1 MAEDFTPK
9 KNELTNQDAM
19 AIPDS
24 THAQDSASVALPAFD
39 GLKKPGKI
47 SLNKRG
53 PELPIDGLPP
63 SVIRYIEKVCEIYHC
78 PREFVTCSVLATAAT
93 ATGKKIKINEGK
105 YKNSL
110 VLWFVFVARSG
121 SNKSYPIKLISAP
134 LRKIDAELYEAYQTE
149 LAAYLA
155 VPAKERDGNEPR
167 CKAIVI
173 DDCTDERRSEI
184 LYLNNKKDEDSQQ
197 PYSDKRGAIGI
208 YPELKGMFDSKNQ
221 YQNGGTAGI
230 SKLLRLFDCEDIKV
244 DRRSGY
250 TMLIKDPF
258 CNIIG
263 DLQTGLLRATFG
275 SELYMTNGL
284 NQRFLFCFAEDI
296 DYPDRSH
303 ETLPY
308 AIAKEWEDTVTL
320 LYRGIYRSGD
330 EIPATLFRCTDGI
343 VTLSEG
349 ADRVYNTFYNALQ
362 SKKRQ
367 TDNDYIA
374 SIYSKLQIQVLRY
387 AGIVHALEVAEEK
400 GQRADYSVI
409 HESTMEYAVRCMD
422 YFEHMA
428 LTVYAKLT
436 EAPEVKP
443 SSEMTNAELLRAL
456 KMKFPDISQGEIAR
470 LIHKSPAYVSKVMNQ
485 K

>member
-1 MAEDFTPK
+1 M
-9 KNELTNQDAM
+9 
-19 AIPDS
+19 
-24 THAQDSASVALPAFD
+24 
-39 GLKKPGKI
+39 
-47 SLNKRG
+47 
-53 PELPIDGLPP
+53 
-63 SVIRYIEKVCEIYHC
+63 
-78 PREFVTCSVLATAAT
+78 
-93 ATGKKIKINEGK
+93 INEGK

-134 LRKIDAELYEAYQTE
+134 LRKIDAELYAAYQKE
-149 LAAYLA
+149 YAEYCS
-155 VPAKERDGNEPR
+155 VPPKERDGNEPR
-167 CKAIVI
+167 CKAIVL

-184 LYLNNKKDEDSQQ
+184 LYLNNQKDDRLTEA
-197 PYSDKRGAIGI
+197 YSDKRGAIGI

-244 DRRSGY
+244 DRRSGF

-284 NQRFLFCFAEDI
+284 NQRFLFCIAEDI
-296 DYPDRSH
+296 EYPERSH
-303 ETLPY
+303 DTLPY

-330 EIPATLFRCTDGI
+330 DVPATLFRCTDGI

-349 ADRVYNTFYNALQ
+349 ADKVYNAYYNTLQ
-362 SKKRQ
+362 SKKRLS
-367 TDNDYIA
+367 DNDYIA
-374 SIYSKLQIQVLRY
+374 SIYSKLQIHVLRF

-400 GQRADYSVI
+400 GQRADYSVL

-422 YFEHMA
+422 YFEQMA

-436 EAPEVKP
+436 EAPDTKP
-443 SSEMTNAELLRAL
+443 PSEMTNAELLRAL
-456 KMKFPDISQGEIAR
+456 KMKFPDITQGDIAR
-470 LIHKSPAYVSKVMNQ
+470 MIHKSPAYVSKVMNQ

>member
-1 MAEDFTPK
+1 MAGETLPNKTDLTGEVSQVATDVTAISAVSLGRK
-9 KNELTNQDAM
+9 K
-19 AIPDS
+19 S
-24 THAQDSASVALPAFD
+24 
-39 GLKKPGKI
+39 GRI
-47 SLNKRG
+47 SLNRRG
-53 PELPIDGLPP
+53 PELPIDGLPA

-134 LRKIDAELYEAYQTE
+134 LRKIDAELYAAYQKE
-149 LAAYLA
+149 YAEYCS
-155 VPAKERDGNEPR
+155 VPPKERDGNEPR
-167 CKAIVI
+167 CKAIVL

-184 LYLNNKKDEDSQQ
+184 LYLNNQKDDRLTEA
-197 PYSDKRGAIGI
+197 YSDKRGAIGI

-244 DRRSGY
+244 DRRSGF

-284 NQRFLFCFAEDI
+284 NQRFLFCITEDI
-296 DYPDRSH
+296 EYPERSH
-303 ETLPY
+303 DTLPY

-330 EIPATLFRCTDGI
+330 DVPATLFRCTDGI

-349 ADRVYNTFYNALQ
+349 ADKVYNAYYNTLQ
-362 SKKRQ
+362 SKKRLS
-367 TDNDYIA
+367 DNDYIA
-374 SIYSKLQIQVLRY
+374 SIYSKLQIHVLRF

-400 GQRADYSVI
+400 GQRADYSVL
-409 HESTMEYAVRCMD
+409 HESTMEYAFRCMD
-422 YFEHMA
+422 YFEQMA

-436 EAPEVKP
+436 EAPDTKP
-443 SSEMTNAELLRAL
+443 PSEMTNAELLRAL
-456 KMKFPDISQGEIAR
+456 KMKFPDITQGDIAR
-470 LIHKSPAYVSKVMNQ
+470 MIHKSPAYVSKVMNQ

>member
-1 MAEDFTPK
+1 MAGETLPNKTDLTGEVSQVATDVTAISAVSLGRK
-9 KNELTNQDAM
+9 K
-19 AIPDS
+19 S
-24 THAQDSASVALPAFD
+24 
-39 GLKKPGKI
+39 GRI
-47 SLNKRG
+47 SLNRRG
-53 PELPIDGLPP
+53 PELPIDGLPA

-134 LRKIDAELYEAYQTE
+134 LRKIDAELYAAYQKE
-149 LAAYLA
+149 NAEYCS
-155 VPAKERDGNEPR
+155 VPPKERDGNEPR
-167 CKAIVI
+167 CKAIVL

-184 LYLNNKKDEDSQQ
+184 LYLNNQKEDSLKEA
-197 PYSDKRGAIGI
+197 YSEKRGAIGI

-244 DRRSGY
+244 DRRSGF

-284 NQRFLFCFAEDI
+284 NQRFLFCIAEDI
-296 DYPDRSH
+296 EYPERSH
-303 ETLPY
+303 DTLPY

-330 EIPATLFRCTDGI
+330 DVPATLFRCTDGI

-349 ADRVYNTFYNALQ
+349 ADKVYNAYYNTLQ
-362 SKKRQ
+362 SKKRLS
-367 TDNDYIA
+367 DNDYIA
-374 SIYSKLQIQVLRY
+374 SIYSKLQIHVLRF

-400 GQRADYSVI
+400 GQRADYSVL

-422 YFEHMA
+422 YFEQMA

-436 EAPEVKP
+436 EAPDTKP
-443 SSEMTNAELLRAL
+443 PSEMTNAELLRAL
-456 KMKFPDISQGEIAR
+456 KMKFPDITQGDIAR
-470 LIHKSPAYVSKVMNQ
+470 MIHKSPAYVSKVMNQ

>member
-1 MAEDFTPK
+1 MAGETLPNKTDLTGEVSQVATDATAISAVSLGRK
-9 KNELTNQDAM
+9 K
-19 AIPDS
+19 S
-24 THAQDSASVALPAFD
+24 
-39 GLKKPGKI
+39 GRI
-47 SLNKRG
+47 SLNRRG
-53 PELPIDGLPP
+53 PELPIDGLPA

-78 PREFVTCSVLATAAT
+78 PRAFVTCSVLATAAT

-134 LRKIDAELYEAYQTE
+134 LRKIDAELYAAYQKE
-149 LAAYLA
+149 YAEYCS
-155 VPAKERDGNEPR
+155 VPPKERDGNEPR
-167 CKAIVI
+167 CKAIVL

-184 LYLNNKKDEDSQQ
+184 LYLNNQKDDRLTEA
-197 PYSDKRGAIGI
+197 YSDKRGAIGI

-244 DRRSGY
+244 DRRSGF

-284 NQRFLFCFAEDI
+284 NQRFLFCIAEDI
-296 DYPDRSH
+296 EYPERSH
-303 ETLPY
+303 DTLPY

-320 LYRGIYRSGD
+320 LYRGIYQSGD
-330 EIPATLFRCTDGI
+330 DVPATLFRCTDGI

-349 ADRVYNTFYNALQ
+349 ADKVYNAYYNTLQ
-362 SKKRQ
+362 SKKRLS
-367 TDNDYIA
+367 DNDYIA
-374 SIYSKLQIQVLRY
+374 SIYSKLQIHVLRF

-400 GQRADYSVI
+400 GQRADYSVL

-422 YFEHMA
+422 YFEQMA

-436 EAPEVKP
+436 EAPDTKP
-443 SSEMTNAELLRAL
+443 PSEMTNAELLRAL
-456 KMKFPDISQGEIAR
+456 KMKFPDITQGDIAR
-470 LIHKSPAYVSKVMNQ
+470 MIHKSPAYVSKVMNQ

>member
-1 MAEDFTPK
+1 M
-9 KNELTNQDAM
+9 
-19 AIPDS
+19 
-24 THAQDSASVALPAFD
+24 
-39 GLKKPGKI
+39 
-47 SLNKRG
+47 
-53 PELPIDGLPP
+53 
-63 SVIRYIEKVCEIYHC
+63 
-78 PREFVTCSVLATAAT
+78 
-93 ATGKKIKINEGK
+93 
-105 YKNSL
+105 
-110 VLWFVFVARSG
+110 LWFVFVARSG

-134 LRKIDAELYEAYQTE
+134 LRKIDAELYAAYQKE
-149 LAAYLA
+149 YAEYCS
-155 VPAKERDGNEPR
+155 VPPKERDGNEPR
-167 CKAIVI
+167 CKAIVL

-184 LYLNNKKDEDSQQ
+184 LYLNNQKDDRLTEA
-197 PYSDKRGAIGI
+197 YSDKRGAIGI

-244 DRRSGY
+244 DRRSGF

-284 NQRFLFCFAEDI
+284 NQRFLFCIAEDI
-296 DYPDRSH
+296 EYPERSH
-303 ETLPY
+303 DTLPY

-330 EIPATLFRCTDGI
+330 DVPATLFRCTDGI

-349 ADRVYNTFYNALQ
+349 ADKVYNAYYNTLQ
-362 SKKRQ
+362 SKKRLS
-367 TDNDYIA
+367 DNDYIA
-374 SIYSKLQIQVLRY
+374 SIYSKLQIHVLRF

-400 GQRADYSVI
+400 GQRADYSVL

-422 YFEHMA
+422 YFEQMA

-436 EAPEVKP
+436 EAPDTKP
-443 SSEMTNAELLRAL
+443 PSEMTNAELLRAL
-456 KMKFPDISQGEIAR
+456 KMKFPDITQGDIAR
-470 LIHKSPAYVSKVMNQ
+470 MIHKSPAYVSKVMNQ

>member
-1 MAEDFTPK
+1 MAGET
-9 KNELTNQDAM
+9 LTNKTDLVSQVADDAS
-19 AIPDS
+19 AI
-24 THAQDSASVALPAFD
+24 SAVSL
-39 GLKKPGKI
+39 GHKKSGRI
-47 SLNKRG
+47 SLNRRG
-53 PELPIDGLPP
+53 PELPIDGLPA

-134 LRKIDAELYEAYQTE
+134 LRKIDAELYAAYQKE
-149 LAAYLA
+149 YAEYCS
-155 VPAKERDGNEPR
+155 VPPKERDGNEPR
-167 CKAIVI
+167 CKAIVL

-184 LYLNNKKDEDSQQ
+184 LYLNNQKDDSLTEA
-197 PYSDKRGAIGI
+197 YSDKRGAIGI

-244 DRRSGY
+244 DRRSGF

-284 NQRFLFCFAEDI
+284 NQRFLFCIAEDI
-296 DYPDRSH
+296 EYPERSH
-303 ETLPY
+303 DTLPY

-330 EIPATLFRCTDGI
+330 DVPATLFRCTDGI

-349 ADRVYNTFYNALQ
+349 ADRIYNAYYNALQ
-362 SKKRQ
+362 SKKRLS
-367 TDNDYIA
+367 DNDYIA
-374 SIYSKLQIQVLRY
+374 SIYSKLQIHVLRF

-400 GQRADYSVI
+400 GQRADYSVL

-422 YFEHMA
+422 YFEQMA

-436 EAPEVKP
+436 EAPDTKP
-443 SSEMTNAELLRAL
+443 PSEMTNAELLRAL
-456 KMKFPDISQGEIAR
+456 KMKFPDISQGDIAR

>member
-1 MAEDFTPK
+1 MAGETLPNKTDLTGEVSQVATDVTAISAVSLGRK
-9 KNELTNQDAM
+9 K
-19 AIPDS
+19 S
-24 THAQDSASVALPAFD
+24 
-39 GLKKPGKI
+39 GRI
-47 SLNKRG
+47 SLNRRG
-53 PELPIDGLPP
+53 PELPIDGLPA

-78 PREFVTCSVLATAAT
+78 PRAFVTCSVLATAAT

-134 LRKIDAELYEAYQTE
+134 LRKIDAELYAAYQKE
-149 LAAYLA
+149 YAEYCS
-155 VPAKERDGNEPR
+155 VPPKERDGNEPR
-167 CKAIVI
+167 CKAIVL

-184 LYLNNKKDEDSQQ
+184 LYLNNQKDDRLTEA
-197 PYSDKRGAIGI
+197 YSDKRGAIGI

-244 DRRSGY
+244 DRRSGF

-284 NQRFLFCFAEDI
+284 NQRFLFCIAEDI
-296 DYPDRSH
+296 EYPERSH
-303 ETLPY
+303 DTLPY

-330 EIPATLFRCTDGI
+330 DVPATLFRCTDGI

-349 ADRVYNTFYNALQ
+349 ADKVYNAYYNTLQ
-362 SKKRQ
+362 SKKRLS
-367 TDNDYIA
+367 DNDYIA
-374 SIYSKLQIQVLRY
+374 SIYSKLQIHVLRF

-400 GQRADYSVI
+400 GQRADYSVL

-422 YFEHMA
+422 YFEQMA

-436 EAPEVKP
+436 EAPDTKP
-443 SSEMTNAELLRAL
+443 PSEMTNAELLRAL
-456 KMKFPDISQGEIAR
+456 KMKFPDITQGDIAR
-470 LIHKSPAYVSKVMNQ
+470 MIHKSPAYVSKVMNQ

>member
-1 MAEDFTPK
+1 MAGETLPNKTDLTGEVSQVATDATAISAVSLGRK
-9 KNELTNQDAM
+9 K
-19 AIPDS
+19 S
-24 THAQDSASVALPAFD
+24 
-39 GLKKPGKI
+39 GRI
-47 SLNKRG
+47 SLNRRG
-53 PELPIDGLPP
+53 PELPIDGLPA

-78 PREFVTCSVLATAAT
+78 PRAFVTCSVLATAAT

-134 LRKIDAELYEAYQTE
+134 LRKIDAELYAAYQKE
-149 LAAYLA
+149 YAEYCS
-155 VPAKERDGNEPR
+155 VPPKERDGNEPR
-167 CKAIVI
+167 CKAIVL

-184 LYLNNKKDEDSQQ
+184 LYLNNQKDDRLTEA
-197 PYSDKRGAIGI
+197 YSDKRGAIGI

-244 DRRSGY
+244 DRRSGF

-284 NQRFLFCFAEDI
+284 NQRFLFCIAEDI
-296 DYPDRSH
+296 EYPERSH
-303 ETLPY
+303 DTLPY

-330 EIPATLFRCTDGI
+330 DVPATLFRCTDGI

-349 ADRVYNTFYNALQ
+349 ADKVYNAYYNTLQ
-362 SKKRQ
+362 SKKRLS
-367 TDNDYIA
+367 DNDYIA
-374 SIYSKLQIQVLRY
+374 SIYSKLQIHVLRF

-400 GQRADYSVI
+400 GQRADYSVL

-422 YFEHMA
+422 YFEQMA

-436 EAPEVKP
+436 EAPDTKP
-443 SSEMTNAELLRAL
+443 PSEMTNAELLRAL
-456 KMKFPDISQGEIAR
+456 KMKFPDITQGDIAR
-470 LIHKSPAYVSKVMNQ
+470 MIHKSPAYVSKVMNQ

>member
-1 MAEDFTPK
+1 MAGETLPNKTDLTGEVSQVATDVTAISAVSLGRK
-9 KNELTNQDAM
+9 K
-19 AIPDS
+19 S
-24 THAQDSASVALPAFD
+24 
-39 GLKKPGKI
+39 GRI
-47 SLNKRG
+47 SLNRRG
-53 PELPIDGLPP
+53 PELPIDGLPA

-78 PREFVTCSVLATAAT
+78 PRAFVTCSVLATAAT
-93 ATGKKIKINEGK
+93 ATGNKIKINEGK

-134 LRKIDAELYEAYQTE
+134 LRKIDAELYAAYQKE
-149 LAAYLA
+149 YAEYCS
-155 VPAKERDGNEPR
+155 VPPKERDGNEPR
-167 CKAIVI
+167 CKAIVL

-184 LYLNNKKDEDSQQ
+184 LYLNNQKDDRLTEA
-197 PYSDKRGAIGI
+197 YSDKRGAIGI

-221 YQNGGTAGI
+221 YQNGSTAGI

-244 DRRSGY
+244 DRRSGF

-284 NQRFLFCFAEDI
+284 NQRFLFCIAEDI
-296 DYPDRSH
+296 EYPERSH
-303 ETLPY
+303 DTLPY

-330 EIPATLFRCTDGI
+330 DVPATLFRCTDGI

-349 ADRVYNTFYNALQ
+349 ADKVYNAYYNTLQ
-362 SKKRQ
+362 SKKRLS
-367 TDNDYIA
+367 DNDYIA
-374 SIYSKLQIQVLRY
+374 SIYSKLQIHVLRF

-400 GQRADYSVI
+400 GQRADYSVL

-422 YFEHMA
+422 YFEQMA

-436 EAPEVKP
+436 EAPDTKP
-443 SSEMTNAELLRAL
+443 PSEMTNAELLRAL
-456 KMKFPDISQGEIAR
+456 KMKFPDITQGDIAR
-470 LIHKSPAYVSKVMNQ
+470 MIHKSPAYVSKVMNQ

>member
-1 MAEDFTPK
+1 MAGETLPNKTDLTGEVSQVATDVTAISAVSLGRK
-9 KNELTNQDAM
+9 K
-19 AIPDS
+19 S
-24 THAQDSASVALPAFD
+24 
-39 GLKKPGKI
+39 GRI
-47 SLNKRG
+47 SLNRRG
-53 PELPIDGLPP
+53 PELPIDGLPA

-134 LRKIDAELYEAYQTE
+134 LRKIDAELYAAYQKE
-149 LAAYLA
+149 YAEYCS
-155 VPAKERDGNEPR
+155 VPPKERDGNEPR
-167 CKAIVI
+167 CKAIVL

-184 LYLNNKKDEDSQQ
+184 LYLNNQKDDRLTEA
-197 PYSDKRGAIGI
+197 YSDKRGAIGI
-208 YPELKGMFDSKNQ
+208 YPELKGMFNSKNQ

-244 DRRSGY
+244 DRRSGF

-284 NQRFLFCFAEDI
+284 NQRFLFCIAEDI
-296 DYPDRSH
+296 EYPERSH
-303 ETLPY
+303 DTLPY

-330 EIPATLFRCTDGI
+330 NVPATLFRCTDGI

-349 ADRVYNTFYNALQ
+349 ADKVYNAYYNTLQ
-362 SKKRQ
+362 SKKRLS
-367 TDNDYIA
+367 DNDYIA
-374 SIYSKLQIQVLRY
+374 SIYSKLQIHVLRF

-400 GQRADYSVI
+400 GQRADYSVL

-422 YFEHMA
+422 YFEQMA

-436 EAPEVKP
+436 EAPDTKP
-443 SSEMTNAELLRAL
+443 PSEMTNAELLRAL
-456 KMKFPDISQGEIAR
+456 KMKFPDITQGDIAR
-470 LIHKSPAYVSKVMNQ
+470 MIHKSPAYVSKVMNQ

>member
-1 MAEDFTPK
+1 MAEDFTHNKTALSSSKP
-9 KNELTNQDAM
+9 DA
-19 AIPDS
+19 PQTQDS
-24 THAQDSASVALPAFD
+24 TSVQIVQSAEQ
-39 GLKKPGKI
+39 KKSNKI
-47 SLNKRG
+47 SLNRRG
-53 PELPIDGLPP
+53 PELPIDGLPS
-63 SVIRYIEKVCEIYHC
+63 SVVRYIETVCEIYHC
-78 PREFVTCSVLATAAT
+78 PREFVICSVLATAAT

-134 LRKIDAELYEAYQTE
+134 LRKIDAELFEAYKKEYEAYRAIPQ
-149 LAAYLA
+149 
-155 VPAKERDGNEPR
+155 KEREGDDPR
-167 CKAIVI
+167 CKAIVL

-184 LYLNNKKDEDSQQ
+184 LYLNNQKDEDCHE

-244 DRRSGY
+244 DRRTGY

-275 SELYMTNGL
+275 SELFMTNGL
-284 NQRFLFCFAEDI
+284 NQRFLFCIAEDI
-296 DYPDRSH
+296 EYPDRSH
-303 ETLPY
+303 EILPY
-308 AIAKEWEDTVTL
+308 AIAKEWEDTITT
-320 LYRGIYRSGD
+320 LYRGIYFPPTGNP
-330 EIPATLFRCTDGI
+330 ETLFRCTDGI

-349 ADRVYNTFYNALQ
+349 ADKIYNAYYNALQ
-362 SKKRQ
+362 SKKRLSN
-367 TDNDYIA
+367 NDYIA
-374 SIYSKLQIQVLRY
+374 SIYSKLQIQVLRF

-409 HESTMEYAVRCMD
+409 HEGTMEYAVRCMD
-422 YFEHMA
+422 YFEQMA

-436 EAPEVKP
+436 DAPDPKP
-443 SSEMTNAELLRAL
+443 PSAMTNAELLRAL
-456 KMKFPDISQGEIAR
+456 KMKFPDISQNDIAR
-470 LIHKSPAYVSKVMNQ
+470 LIHKSAAYVSKVLSQ

>member
-1 MAEDFTPK
+1 MAGETLPNKTDLTGEVSQVATDDTAISAVSLGRK
-9 KNELTNQDAM
+9 K
-19 AIPDS
+19 S
-24 THAQDSASVALPAFD
+24 
-39 GLKKPGKI
+39 GRI
-47 SLNKRG
+47 SLNRRG
-53 PELPIDGLPP
+53 PELPIDGLPA

-78 PREFVTCSVLATAAT
+78 PRAFVTCSVLATAAT

-134 LRKIDAELYEAYQTE
+134 LRKIDAELYAAYQKE
-149 LAAYLA
+149 YAEYCS
-155 VPAKERDGNEPR
+155 VPPKERDGNEPR
-167 CKAIVI
+167 CKAIVL

-184 LYLNNKKDEDSQQ
+184 LYLNNQKDDRLTEA
-197 PYSDKRGAIGI
+197 YSDKRGAIGI

-244 DRRSGY
+244 DRRSGF

-284 NQRFLFCFAEDI
+284 NQRFLFCIAEDI
-296 DYPDRSH
+296 EYPERSH
-303 ETLPY
+303 DTLPY

-330 EIPATLFRCTDGI
+330 DVPATLFRCTDGI

-349 ADRVYNTFYNALQ
+349 ADKVYNAYYNTLQ
-362 SKKRQ
+362 SKKRLS
-367 TDNDYIA
+367 DNDYIA
-374 SIYSKLQIQVLRY
+374 SIYSKLQIHVLRF

-400 GQRADYSVI
+400 GQRADYSVL

-422 YFEHMA
+422 YFEQMA

-436 EAPEVKP
+436 EAPDTKP
-443 SSEMTNAELLRAL
+443 RSEMTNAELLRAL
-456 KMKFPDISQGEIAR
+456 KMKFPDITQGDIAR
-470 LIHKSPAYVSKVMNQ
+470 MIHKSPAYVSKVMNQ

>member
-1 MAEDFTPK
+1 MAGETLPNKTDLTGEVSQVATDATAISAVSLGRK
-9 KNELTNQDAM
+9 K
-19 AIPDS
+19 S
-24 THAQDSASVALPAFD
+24 
-39 GLKKPGKI
+39 GRI
-47 SLNKRG
+47 SLNRRG
-53 PELPIDGLPP
+53 PELPIDGLPA

-78 PREFVTCSVLATAAT
+78 PRAFVTCSVLATAAT

-134 LRKIDAELYEAYQTE
+134 LRKIDAELYAAYQKE
-149 LAAYLA
+149 YAEYCS
-155 VPAKERDGNEPR
+155 VPPKERDGNEPR
-167 CKAIVI
+167 CKAIVL

-184 LYLNNKKDEDSQQ
+184 LYLNNQKDDRLTEA
-197 PYSDKRGAIGI
+197 YSDKRGAIGI

-244 DRRSGY
+244 DRRSGF

-284 NQRFLFCFAEDI
+284 NQRFLFCIAEDI
-296 DYPDRSH
+296 EYPERSH
-303 ETLPY
+303 DTLPY

-330 EIPATLFRCTDGI
+330 DVPATLFRCTDGI

-349 ADRVYNTFYNALQ
+349 ADKVYNAYYNTLQ
-362 SKKRQ
+362 SKKRLS
-367 TDNDYIA
+367 DNDYIA
-374 SIYSKLQIQVLRY
+374 SIYSKLQIHVLRF

-400 GQRADYSVI
+400 GQRADYSVL

-422 YFEHMA
+422 YFEQMA

-436 EAPEVKP
+436 EAPDTKP
-443 SSEMTNAELLRAL
+443 PSEMTNAELLRAL
-456 KMKFPDISQGEIAR
+456 KMKFPDITQGDIAR
-470 LIHKSPAYVSKVMNQ
+470 MIHKSTAYVSKVMNQ

>member
-1 MAEDFTPK
+1 MAGETLPNKTDLTGEVSQVAADATAISAVSLGRK
-9 KNELTNQDAM
+9 K
-19 AIPDS
+19 S
-24 THAQDSASVALPAFD
+24 
-39 GLKKPGKI
+39 GRI
-47 SLNKRG
+47 SLNRRV
-53 PELPIDGLPP
+53 PELPIDGLPA

-134 LRKIDAELYEAYQTE
+134 LRKIDAELYAAYQKE
-149 LAAYLA
+149 YAEYCS
-155 VPAKERDGNEPR
+155 VPPKERDGNEPR
-167 CKAIVI
+167 CKAILL

-184 LYLNNKKDEDSQQ
+184 LYLNNQKEDSLKEA
-197 PYSDKRGAIGI
+197 YSEKRGAIGI

-244 DRRSGY
+244 DRRSGF

-284 NQRFLFCFAEDI
+284 NQRFLFCIAEDI
-296 DYPDRSH
+296 EYPERSH
-303 ETLPY
+303 DTLPY

-330 EIPATLFRCTDGI
+330 DVPATLFRCTDGI

-349 ADRVYNTFYNALQ
+349 ADKVYNAYYNTLQ
-362 SKKRQ
+362 SKKRLS
-367 TDNDYIA
+367 DNDYIA
-374 SIYSKLQIQVLRY
+374 SIYSKLQIHVLRF

-400 GQRADYSVI
+400 GQRADYSVL

-422 YFEHMA
+422 YFEQMA

-436 EAPEVKP
+436 EAPDTKP
-443 SSEMTNAELLRAL
+443 PSEMTNAELLRAL
-456 KMKFPDISQGEIAR
+456 KMKFPDISQGDIAR

>member
-1 MAEDFTPK
+1 MAGETLPNKTDLTGEVSQVATDVTAISAVSLGRK
-9 KNELTNQDAM
+9 K
-19 AIPDS
+19 S
-24 THAQDSASVALPAFD
+24 
-39 GLKKPGKI
+39 GRI
-47 SLNKRG
+47 SLNRRG
-53 PELPIDGLPP
+53 PELPIDGLPA

-134 LRKIDAELYEAYQTE
+134 LRKIDAELYAAYQKE
-149 LAAYLA
+149 YAEYCS
-155 VPAKERDGNEPR
+155 VPPKERDGNEPR
-167 CKAIVI
+167 CKAIVL

-184 LYLNNKKDEDSQQ
+184 LYLNNQKDDRLTEA
-197 PYSDKRGAIGI
+197 YSDKRGAIGI

-244 DRRSGY
+244 DRRSGF

-284 NQRFLFCFAEDI
+284 NQRFLFCIAEDI
-296 DYPDRSH
+296 EYPERSH
-303 ETLPY
+303 DTLPY

-330 EIPATLFRCTDGI
+330 DVSATLFRCTDGI

-349 ADRVYNTFYNALQ
+349 ADKVYNAYYNTLQ
-362 SKKRQ
+362 SKKRLS
-367 TDNDYIA
+367 DNDYIA
-374 SIYSKLQIQVLRY
+374 SIYSKLQIHVLRF

-400 GQRADYSVI
+400 GQRADYSVL

-422 YFEHMA
+422 YFEQMA

-436 EAPEVKP
+436 EAPDTKP
-443 SSEMTNAELLRAL
+443 PSEMTNAELLRAL
-456 KMKFPDISQGEIAR
+456 KMKFPDITQGDIAR
-470 LIHKSPAYVSKVMNQ
+470 MIHKSPAYVSKVMNQ

>member
-1 MAEDFTPK
+1 MAGETLPNKTDLTGEVSQVATDVTAISAVSLGRK
-9 KNELTNQDAM
+9 K
-19 AIPDS
+19 S
-24 THAQDSASVALPAFD
+24 
-39 GLKKPGKI
+39 GRI
-47 SLNKRG
+47 SLNRRG
-53 PELPIDGLPP
+53 PELPIDGLPA

-134 LRKIDAELYEAYQTE
+134 LRKIDAELYAAYQKE
-149 LAAYLA
+149 YAEYCS
-155 VPAKERDGNEPR
+155 VPPKERDGNEPR
-167 CKAIVI
+167 CKAIVL

-184 LYLNNKKDEDSQQ
+184 LYLNNQKDDRLTEA
-197 PYSDKRGAIGI
+197 YSDKRGAIGI

-244 DRRSGY
+244 DRRSGF

-284 NQRFLFCFAEDI
+284 NQRFLFCIAEDI
-296 DYPDRSH
+296 EYPERSH
-303 ETLPY
+303 DTLPY

-330 EIPATLFRCTDGI
+330 DVPATLFRCTDGI

-349 ADRVYNTFYNALQ
+349 ADKVYNAYYNTLQ
-362 SKKRQ
+362 SKKRLS
-367 TDNDYIA
+367 DNDYIA
-374 SIYSKLQIQVLRY
+374 SIYSKLQIHVLRF

-400 GQRADYSVI
+400 GQRADYSVL

-422 YFEHMA
+422 YFEQMA

-436 EAPEVKP
+436 EASDTKP
-443 SSEMTNAELLRAL
+443 PSEMTNAELLRAL
-456 KMKFPDISQGEIAR
+456 KMKFPDITQGDIAR
-470 LIHKSPAYVSKVMNQ
+470 MIHKSPAYVSKVMNQ